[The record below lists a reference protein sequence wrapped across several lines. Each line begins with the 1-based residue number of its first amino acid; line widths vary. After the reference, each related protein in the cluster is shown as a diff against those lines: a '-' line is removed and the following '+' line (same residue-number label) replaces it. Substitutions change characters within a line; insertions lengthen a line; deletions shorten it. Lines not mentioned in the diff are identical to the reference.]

1 MGQTENGKWW
11 PFEHFLVAIVV
22 EKSSQVVMVEL
33 QSVVV
38 DNIVA
43 GVEVVG
49 YSLLALVAIAELQL
63 AVAGVEIVVLLDS
76 FYNYF
81 VQSAAVAGKES

>member
-1 MGQTENGKWW
+1 MRQMGQTERNGKWW

-43 GVEVVG
+43 GVG
-49 YSLLALVAIAELQL
+49 LLGIHCWR
-63 AVAGVEIVVLLDS
+63 
-76 FYNYF
+76 
-81 VQSAAVAGKES
+81 

>member
-1 MGQTENGKWW
+1 MRQMGQTENGKWW
-11 PFEHFLVAIVV
+11 PFDHFLVAIVV

-43 GVEVVG
+43 GVG
-49 YSLLALVAIAELQL
+49 LLGIHCWR
-63 AVAGVEIVVLLDS
+63 
-76 FYNYF
+76 
-81 VQSAAVAGKES
+81 

>member
-1 MGQTENGKWW
+1 MRQMGQTENGKWW

-43 GVEVVG
+43 GVG
-49 YSLLALVAIAELQL
+49 LLGIHCWR
-63 AVAGVEIVVLLDS
+63 
-76 FYNYF
+76 
-81 VQSAAVAGKES
+81 

>member
-49 YSLLALVAIAELQL
+49 YSLLALVAIAEPMRGRSYESKL
-63 AVAGVEIVVLLDS
+63 VSTIVS
-76 FYNYF
+76 T
-81 VQSAAVAGKES
+81 